1 MAARDT
7 TRSLSWLLDAAR
19 DSRKKCRSKR
29 CQSRARPEV
38 PFQPAFY
45 EGRPLEYT
53 RAACSRI
60 GTGFTVRGNMQRPPS
75 LTEEAAP
82 ETGQYHLH
90 EQIGE
95 GACERLPLE
104 FAHAVHRHSLDPD
117 GSTGLIPLCPLQ
129 LGLSIERRSPQVE
142 ALSSPSRSSAA
153 TELVA
158 GSQRTQRALLPAL
171 QIAALLQWRG

>member
-45 EGRPLEYT
+45 AGRPLEYT

-60 GTGFTVRGNMQRPPS
+60 GTGIHSAREHAEASEPDRGS
-75 LTEEAAP
+75 
-82 ETGQYHLH
+82 
-90 EQIGE
+90 
-95 GACERLPLE
+95 
-104 FAHAVHRHSLDPD
+104 
-117 GSTGLIPLCPLQ
+117 GS
-129 LGLSIERRSPQVE
+129 
-142 ALSSPSRSSAA
+142 
-153 TELVA
+153 
-158 GSQRTQRALLPAL
+158 
-171 QIAALLQWRG
+171 